1 MSPSAADRATAVVLA
16 ALGAAMAVGGWT
28 MDRLEVRRIHPASI
42 PGLVPMLLGVA
53 LCVCAALLWR
63 SAGAGARA
71 DAAAAPAPADAGDAA
86 SGRGPGAGAAA
97 DEGTSAV
104 ALAFAALWSGFYALG
119 LVGTLPFVLATTL
132 YVAGFVLFFEWR
144 GHGRP
149 RPARVAFALGFAV
162 LVAGTVAVL
171 FRYAFLV
178 RLP

>member
-71 DAAAAPAPADAGDAA
+71 DAAAADAGAAA
-86 SGRGPGAGAAA
+86 SGHGPGPGAAA